1 MSAFNLK
8 DARAGTTSRRWFISI
23 LGCGAALAKTHFK
36 KQEFSEK
43 ITAGPPRLYCPSID
57 AIVNVIGEMG
67 AVAVVHCDHVTPYNP
82 SLFNDPGAHLISSG
96 NVLKPQYLQ
105 AFEAFQKP
113 IQMCP

>member
-1 MSAFNLK
+1 MVYLYPGVWSGFGK
-8 DARAGTTSRRWFISI
+8 I
-23 LGCGAALAKTHFK
+23 HFK